1 MYFYLSFFWQ
11 MLILLKSLSHKNQII
26 EEHRMQKRFS
36 YKNMTYLILSNI
48 NSAFRTLSEGC
59 PQLFRVHDSPS
70 LTQSPELGEMFL
82 CLS

>member
-1 MYFYLSFFWQ
+1 
-11 MLILLKSLSHKNQII
+11 
-26 EEHRMQKRFS
+26 MQKRFS
-36 YKNMTYLILSNI
+36 YKNITYLILSNI

-82 CLS
+82 HHS